1 MFNSRFKMGQ
11 MEIVGLMVVV
21 IIIIIGALFYLK
33 FGILHQEQDNTDLS
47 IEQSYTINW
56 LNSILNVNVC
66 NNTISYKS
74 SLIECYNDGI
84 VCNES
89 ACDYAKTESSNIIN
103 SIGLKD
109 YRNYSFWIQSGDDLK
124 HINNECKT
132 GVKAD
137 EVILSDNGDEYT
149 VNFRIC

>member
-1 MFNSRFKMGQ
+1 MRKGQ

-33 FGILHQEQDNTDLS
+33 FGILHKEQENTDLS
-47 IEQSYTINW
+47 IQQSYTINW
-56 LNSILNVNVC
+56 LNAISNVNIC
-66 NNTISYKS
+66 NNTISYKD

-84 VCNES
+84 VCGENACGYIKSES
-89 ACDYAKTESSNIIN
+89 DNIIH

-109 YRNYSFWIQSGDDLK
+109 YKNYSFWIQKGDDVKYLTY
-124 HINNECKT
+124 ECKT

-137 EVILSDNGDEYT
+137 EILLDTNGEEYT
-149 VNFRIC
+149 INFRLC

>member
-74 SLIECYNDGI
+74 SLIECYNDGN
-84 VCNES
+84 VCGES
-89 ACDYAKTESSNIIN
+89 ACDYLKSESNNIIN
-103 SIGLKD
+103 SIGLKE
-109 YRNYSFWIQSGDDLK
+109 YKNYTFWIQSGEDIK
-124 HINNECKT
+124 FIENECKI